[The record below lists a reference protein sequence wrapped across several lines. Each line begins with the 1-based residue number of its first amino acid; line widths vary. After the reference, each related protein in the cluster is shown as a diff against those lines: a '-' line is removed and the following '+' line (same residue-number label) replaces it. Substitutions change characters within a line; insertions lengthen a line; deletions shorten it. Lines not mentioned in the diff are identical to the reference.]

1 MKGRVVLGKYKVG
14 SFLGRGSMGEVFLA
28 HPVAGGADVV
38 VKFMSPKSN
47 AQPRFRELFGREM
60 QTMARFRHP
69 HAVQLLDAS
78 LDDPAGPCI
87 VMEYVPGTE
96 MDTLLENGGRIDAE
110 RMGRLVVPLCQALH
124 AAHTAGI
131 IHRDLKPA
139 NIKIIQPNTPEETV
153 KVMDLGLAA
162 LADKPHI
169 SLEKLQ
175 GSGHTHAVGTPA
187 YLCPEQI
194 RGDDSDARADIYSLG
209 VTLFEALTGQLPFND
224 DSIPQLLKAH
234 VHREPP
240 KFASLGVKDVPPGV
254 EAVVRHCLEKYPYER
269 PQTAFEVAM
278 KYMQALGSL
287 KALSPGD
294 FQPLASGAEI
304 DVGTAAAAA
313 PTTSSVDRIVHSI
326 EAWMPEAI
334 AVMKIRGFL
343 DDLGAKLISSDP
355 GLIQVQIGNAKKRGG
370 WLSGLFGS
378 KPAPGDDLEGMA
390 VDLHMT
396 KKPGNNIDV
405 TAVFRAI
412 DGPLPAD
419 PRWHKRAKQLFNELR
434 GYLMAK
440 IQE

>member
-1 MKGRVVLGKYKVG
+1 MQGRVILGKYRVG
-14 SFLGRGSMGEVFLA
+14 KFLGRGSMGEVYLA
-28 HPVAGGADVV
+28 HPAGGGADVV
-38 VKFMSPKSN
+38 VKFMSAKS
-47 AQPRFRELFGREM
+47 ASQSRFREFFAREM

-96 MDTLLENGGRIDAE
+96 MDILLRNGGRIDAE
-110 RMGRLVVPLCQALH
+110 RMGRLVVPLCQALQ

-139 NIKIIQPNTPEETV
+139 NIKVIQPNTPQESV

-169 SLEKLQ
+169 SLEKLK

-209 VTLFEALTGQLPFND
+209 VTLFETLTGQLPFND
-224 DSIPQLLKAH
+224 ESLQALLKAH
-234 VHREPP
+234 VTREPP
-240 KFASLGVKDVPPGV
+240 KFADVGVKDVPPKV

-269 PQTAFEVAM
+269 PQTAFDVAA
-278 KYMQALGSL
+278 KYLQALGSTHEL
-287 KALSPGD
+287 CGDDFLPQASDATIEVAPGSAT
-294 FQPLASGAEI
+294 P
-304 DVGTAAAAA
+304 
-313 PTTSSVDRIVHSI
+313 TSSDGNSIVHSI

-334 AVMKIRGFL
+334 AVVKIRGFL

-355 GLIQVQIGNAKKRGG
+355 GLIRVQIGEAKKSGGG
-370 WLSGLFGS
+370 WLAGLLGSRGSGNQID
-378 KPAPGDDLEGMA
+378 PMA
-390 VDLHMT
+390 VELHMT
-396 KKPGNNIDV
+396 KKPGNNVDV
-405 TAVFRAI
+405 TAVFRALR
-412 DGPLPAD
+412 GPLPAD
-419 PRWHKRAKQLFNELR
+419 PQWHKRAKKLYNDLR
-434 GYLMAK
+434 GYLMA
-440 IQE
+440 QASP